1 MQVYRHQL
9 LQHFFALHFA
19 SHNFWYSGVEYMYFV
34 NHYKQ
39 HSEGR
44 CSCQS
49 HTRPWLHPAQEAFG
63 LWTRVHDKRF
73 VQSCLAIITGILY
86 VELYWLA
93 CKQAKKLQ
101 DCPHLP
107 QQKPFLLQLFV
118 CIQQFFFGFARIR
131 VYSTLRIKR
140 WYKDGGPTEDWFAA
154 AENGDERAVLRLLG
168 SRPTLL
174 KVKDGSDYCK
184 PALHKAAFKNGHE
197 ESGWMLLKQVVVA
210 DTRDDNNC
218 SLFTVLLIM
227 VCRICI
233 FYDVTSI

>member
-1 MQVYRHQL
+1 MFDSFNSMSIPSARRKREARAPSLRTASHRQPSEARLPTTDRKLWSFGTHLILKHTSKPFSFSEKRILLFSPILFVVLVPFRFENISLFRILNKQMQVCRHQL

-49 HTRPWLHPAQEAFG
+49 HTRPWLHPAQEAFAQ
-63 LWTRVHDKRF
+63 WTRVHDKRF

-118 CIQQFFFGFARIR
+118 CIQQFFFVFQNTCLQ
-131 VYSTLRIKR
+131 Y
-140 WYKDGGPTEDWFAA
+140 TE
-154 AENGDERAVLRLLG
+154 N
-168 SRPTLL
+168 
-174 KVKDGSDYCK
+174 KK
-184 PALHKAAFKNGHE
+184 
-197 ESGWMLLKQVVVA
+197 
-210 DTRDDNNC
+210 
-218 SLFTVLLIM
+218 M
-227 VCRICI
+227 V
-233 FYDVTSI
+233 

>member
-1 MQVYRHQL
+1 MVG
-9 LQHFFALHFA
+9 LQASKKTARLSPFALAETIPA
-19 SHNFWYSGVEYMYFV
+19 SAL
-34 NHYKQ
+34 
-39 HSEGR
+39 R
-44 CSCQS
+44 
-49 HTRPWLHPAQEAFG
+49 
-63 LWTRVHDKRF
+63 
-73 VQSCLAIITGILY
+73 LY
-86 VELYWLA
+86 TIV
-93 CKQAKKLQ
+93 
-101 DCPHLP
+101 
-107 QQKPFLLQLFV
+107 
-118 CIQQFFFGFARIR
+118 FFFRFARIR

-154 AENGDERAVLRLLG
+154 AENGDKRAVLRLLG

-227 VCRICI
+227 VCRLCI
-233 FYDVTSI
+233 FYVYITKINRAKYKTKSIWK